1 MKRID
6 KTIFLLPKKN
16 FWIGLG
22 TVLNLFGLY
31 FAYNHSKTFEEA
43 DEQAIMCDWAIVG
56 NDFKKALNN
65 S

>member
-6 KTIFLLPKKN
+6 KTTFLLPKNN

-31 FAYNHSKTFEEA
+31 FIYNYSETSEEA
-43 DEQAIMCDWAIVG
+43 DTQAMICDWVMVG
-56 NDFKKALNN
+56 NDFKKVLNN
-65 S
+65 N

>member
-6 KTIFLLPKKN
+6 KTTFLLPKNN

-31 FAYNHSKTFEEA
+31 FIYNYSETSEEA
-43 DEQAIMCDWAIVG
+43 DKQAMMCDWVMGG
-56 NDFKKALNN
+56 NDFKKVLNN
-65 S
+65 N